1 MSSNPATASSAQ
13 IPASTLP
20 ANPQSSTSPA
30 TQTTVLPQAG
40 APPQAA
46 GAGLRVEARAAAEA
60 PPQPLPP
67 MRRVSQLIIGLWVPQ
82 AVHAAAELGV
92 ADLLAGG
99 PRTSAE
105 IAAALGTHADSTER
119 LLRALVTLGLLEAD
133 GGDRFALTETGQC
146 LVDDAQ
152 PTARAWARLMG
163 GPVVWDAWG
172 RLTECIRTG
181 QTASQLRGAA
191 LAALAP
197 DAASQGDNDDDN
209 EDRRGGEV
217 GSTMPDAAHRG
228 GGSGGGEHNRD
239 RAAFRGGAPAVDPFE
254 MMAREPEAAAVFHRA
269 MYDLTR
275 GSAAAIVSAVDWSG
289 VRDVIDVGGGYGAL
303 LCAIL
308 EAQPHVR
315 GAVFDLPHARDG
327 ALACFASRGLRDL
340 HGVRD
345 PGEPRELSDLSDR
358 ATYIEGS
365 LFADALP
372 AADAYIMK
380 SVIHDWNDEK
390 SIEILRAC
398 RAAMHPAARLLL
410 VEPPAMPAGVNPMLD
425 WMIAFS
431 DLNMLVNCG
440 GRERTEA
447 QYTALL
453 DVAGLRTV
461 AIHPTSGF
469 YRVFEA
475 VRRD

>member
-1 MSSNPATASSAQ
+1 MSSNTVTSS
-13 IPASTLP
+13 SFTHHHV
-20 ANPQSSTSPA
+20 TS
-30 TQTTVLPQAG
+30 
-40 APPQAA
+40 PQAA
-46 GAGLRVEARAAAEA
+46 PAQTASPQAAA
-60 PPQPLPP
+60 PPLPP

-92 ADLLAGG
+92 ADLLAVG
-99 PRTSAE
+99 PRTSVE

-163 GPVVWDAWG
+163 GPAVWDAWG

-181 QTASQLRGAA
+181 QTASQLRAAA
-191 LAALAP
+191 LAALAS
-197 DAASQGDNDDDN
+197 DASQGDSDRGNDG
-209 EDRRGGEV
+209 RRGEAS
-217 GSTMPDAAHRG
+217 STMLDVADRG
-228 GGSGGGEHNRD
+228 SDRGADHGGGEHNRD
-239 RAAFRGGAPAVDPFE
+239 RAASGGGASAVDPFE

-327 ALACFASRGLRDL
+327 ALACFASRGLRGLRDL
-340 HGVRD
+340 HGLRD
-345 PGEPRELSDLSDR
+345 PSEPRELGDR

-390 SIEILRAC
+390 SVEILRAC
-398 RAAMHPAARLLL
+398 RAAIHPAARLLL

-453 DVAGLRTV
+453 DAAGLRTV